1 MLKIK
6 SGVIKKVLT
15 DEQFDL
21 VMSKKIEGTEISLD
35 ETVRELE
42 KEDGTVVE
50 YLPFRVSFKEFDN
63 KGNDKYI
70 FNEEKKEYQLCY
82 KISPIIRAYGK
93 EMRILLEMKEY
104 NPVKVVVEESIN
116 EKGKLTKLICV
127 QNQLNGILEQ
137 Q

>member
-35 ETVRELE
+35 ETVREIV

-50 YLPFRVSFKEFDN
+50 YLPFKISYKESDE

-70 FNEEKKEYQLCY
+70 FNEEKKDYQLCY
-82 KISPIIRAYGK
+82 KISPTIRAYGK

-104 NPVKVVVEESIN
+104 NPVKVVVREVNN
-116 EKGKLTKLICV
+116 EKGKFTNVVCV

-137 Q
+137 